1 MRVLRC
7 VIAFACLFFLV
18 ISVGY
23 AQTKYSKDNKD
34 IPISN
39 DSTQLNS
46 NSSGSTN
53 ANTDTTTK
61 HPHQGFTP
69 PKKALLLSLIPGGGQ
84 IYNHKYWKVPVI
96 YAAIG
101 TLTYFAYQY
110 QSLFKSYGQSYT
122 NAIVNNTQLSQD
134 QLDFYLTN
142 KNDAE
147 KYRNN
152 CIVAIIGVYFLNLV
166 DAAVDAHLKNFDVSP
181 VLSQETMINFK
192 TSIGKVSSPGIHLT
206 YQF

>member
-1 MRVLRC
+1 MRVLRG

-18 ISVGY
+18 ISADY
-23 AQTKYSKDNKD
+23 AQPKDNKD
-34 IPISN
+34 IKSN
-39 DSTQLNS
+39 NDTSQLNS
-46 NSSGSTN
+46 NSAGLTTSN
-53 ANTDTTTK
+53 ANASVK

-69 PKKALLLSLIPGGGQ
+69 AKKALLLSLMPGGGQ

-122 NAIVNNTQLSQD
+122 NAIVNNSQLSQD
-134 QLDFYLTN
+134 QLDFYLIN

-147 KYRNN
+147 RYRNN
-152 CIVAIIGVYFLNLV
+152 CIVAIIGVYFLNLI